1 MAQIYLLSYSASV
14 NNKAASRDPWSHVAA
29 KEEYAHRYI
38 DWSTEA
44 CHWALSAIRFVFVV
58 IDSAKLFAFALEHRC
73 INISGAYTVNIY
85 IVGSVVNRHCAC
97 HIPHTG
103 LCCAVG
109 DGVVSAFKRPS

>member
-58 IDSAKLFAFALEHRC
+58 IDTAKLFAFALEHRC
-73 INISGAYTVNIY
+73 INISGAYTVIF
-85 IVGSVVNRHCAC
+85 ILSAPWSIAIARV
-97 HIPHTG
+97 IFHTP
-103 LCCAVG
+103 
-109 DGVVSAFKRPS
+109 AFAAQ